1 MSKYSDT
8 EIDILINALAEM
20 KQHNFTAYDFNRLVE
35 LINENF
41 KAQIKQFDNKAIMS
55 KILNTPK

>member
-20 KQHNFTAYDFNRLVE
+20 KQHNFTAYDFNRIVE